1 MQCCQCMIMMCV
13 TMIMM
18 CVTSAVKFGRF
29 VHVDACIR
37 AYREQHIPSCVSW
50 NKCVQCCTVC
60 APVFTC
66 ETGTSCFSRPRRRCS
81 CWYVPTF
88 ASHPRDAAPSSL
100 ASQCHHHLLL
110 SLLLHHRH
118 RTSHNVNAQSS
129 AACARGLVTLKR
141 LWLPLNSRQSRRSYS
156 FLCVVLTRVESQ
168 VRTLTFAQE
177 VCARCGND
185 SNAVLSLRH
194 LHFGRLLVGVVVEG
208 CDTCV

>member
-1 MQCCQCMIMMCV
+1 MLMRASERIGSS
-13 TMIMM
+13 
-18 CVTSAVKFGRF
+18 TSRHASAG
-29 VHVDACIR
+29 
-37 AYREQHIPSCVSW
+37 
-50 NKCVQCCTVC
+50 TGVC
-60 APVFTC
+60 NAALC
-66 ETGTSCFSRPRRRCS
+66 ARLYSHANLTGTSCFSRPRRRCS

-88 ASHPRDAAPSSL
+88 ASHPRDAAASSL

-110 SLLLHHRH
+110 SLLHHHRH

-141 LWLPLNSRQSRRSYS
+141 LWLPLNSRQSRHSHS

-185 SNAVLSLRH
+185 LNAVLSLRY
-194 LHFGRLLVGVVVEG
+194 LHFGARDACSLVLLLRAVTHA
-208 CDTCV
+208 CDM